1 MVALFPTLAADSP
14 HSSPAVLW
22 GCSVLSCAFPC
33 CLMWKWFLLLLFT
46 LPVFS
51 LFLLSLQISYKE
63 KYQMNYVCL
72 FFYPSSLSACSV
84 SDHINLTVSL
94 LNFLLSS
101 WLLIIQ
107 AIYKSFQ
114 ALCTEVYLL
123 FSTASV
129 KSLCRGADH
138 HSPCLLA
145 FSFLLHCPSCSKC
158 SCLKCSTCC
167 LDQIALNVWW
177 LTNCT
182 VSLSS
187 YCFLLLPLLSGLL
200 LAPAF
205 PPSPNSPSW

>member
-1 MVALFPTLAADSP
+1 MIPTAPFP
-14 HSSPAVLW
+14 
-22 GCSVLSCAFPC
+22 LS
-33 CLMWKWFLLLLFT
+33 
-46 LPVFS
+46 VFS
-51 LFLLSLQISYKE
+51 YFFCLCRVSHKE
-63 KYQMNYVCL
+63 KYQMNYLYL

-114 ALCTEVYLL
+114 AFCWCFTEVYLL
-123 FSTASV
+123 FSVASA

-145 FSFLLHCPSCSKC
+145 FPFLLHCPSCSKC
-158 SCLKCSTCC
+158 SCLKCSACC
-167 LDQIALNVWW
+167 LDQIALKFNVWW
-177 LTNCT
+177 LTNGT

-187 YCFLLLPLLSGLL
+187 YYFVVLPLRSGLL
-200 LAPAF
+200 LALNF
-205 PPSPNSPSW
+205 SPSPNSLSW